1 MQTVVATD
9 LDVAWAVSN
18 LTLFD
23 QLDLTLDLLA
33 SRERTTNES
42 YQR

>member
-9 LDVAWAVSN
+9 LHVARAVSN

-33 SRERTTNES
+33 SRGRTTNES